1 MTGPGST
8 PPTVE
13 TAPSAR
19 PPLRTRVLGGHG
31 EGRSVAPA
39 LRRFLATEAGSA
51 AVLLV
56 ATVAALVWANSP
68 WRDTYT
74 ALWHAPAGVFVGGAG
89 IEMDL
94 QHWVND
100 LAMAVFFAVVGL
112 EINRELTRGELRD
125 PRAVA
130 VPAFGA
136 IGGLLVP
143 VVVYLAFNAGTDAAH
158 GWGVVMSTDTAFL
171 VGVLALFGPRC
182 PDRLRLFLL
191 TLAIVDDIG
200 AITAMAVFYTDDV
213 DLRALAAAA
222 VLVVALVVL
231 RRRGVWRLAPYV
243 AVGLALWVAVLASG
257 VHPTIAGVLVGL
269 LVPTSLPHERRRQAV
284 AVHARRFLSEGGAD
298 REHAAEVAGR
308 AAVPT
313 GDRLQRALHPWS
325 AFVVVPLFGL
335 ANAGVRL
342 DPATLADAFSS
353 RLTVGVAVALVLG
366 NAVGVAGAATLALR
380 LGLGDLPG
388 RVRWGHL
395 MGGAVLAGIG
405 FTISLFIAQL
415 AFDDPVLLERAKIG
429 VLAGSLVA
437 AVAGSLLLRWLG
449 ERLPLCTPPDLP
461 PTLPPLPWRADAT
474 RADAAATD

>member
-1 MTGPGST
+1 VRGQDPRRAT
-8 PPTVE
+8 
-13 TAPSAR
+13 
-19 PPLRTRVLGGHG
+19 
-31 EGRSVAPA
+31 VAPA
-39 LRRFLATEAGSA
+39 LRTFLATEAGSA
-51 AVLLV
+51 VVLLV
-56 ATVAALVWANSP
+56 ATLAALVWANSP
-68 WRDTYT
+68 WRDAYT
-74 ALWHAPAGVFVGGAG
+74 ALWHAPAGVFLGDARL
-89 IEMDL
+89 ELDL

-112 EINRELTRGELRD
+112 EINREVTRGELRD

-130 VPAFGA
+130 VPALGA
-136 IGGLLVP
+136 VGGLVVP
-143 VVVYLAFNAGTDAAH
+143 VLIFLAFNAGTDAAH

-200 AITAMAVFYTDDV
+200 AIAAMAVFYTDDV
-213 DLRALAAAA
+213 DARALAAAG
-222 VLVVALVVL
+222 VLVVVLVVL

-257 VHPTIAGVLVGL
+257 VHATIAGVLVGL
-269 LVPTSLPHERRRQAV
+269 LVPTSLPHERRREAV
-284 AVHARRFLSEGGAD
+284 AEHARRFLSEGGAD
-298 REHAAEVAGR
+298 REHAAELAGR

-325 AFVVVPLFGL
+325 AYVVVPLFGL

-353 RLTVGVAVALVLG
+353 RLTIGVAVALVVG
-366 NAVGVAGAATLALR
+366 NAVGITGAATLALR

-429 VLAGSLVA
+429 VLVGSLVA

-449 ERLPLCTPPDLP
+449 ERLSLCTPPRLP
-461 PTLPPLPWRADAT
+461 PTLPPLPWRQVEQPVDSRPAG
-474 RADAAATD
+474 